1 LARDLLG
8 GRVIGRGQQLEGRN
22 YFMSQSSQF
31 RKWSIK
37 QQSRKQQAS
46 QLMQITFQ
54 FQKHF
59 LLSIYTP

>member
-22 YFMSQSSQF
+22 NFMSQSSQF
-31 RKWSIK
+31 RKWSTNSNQENSK
-37 QQSRKQQAS
+37 H